1 MLVSDRRWPVYQHL
15 PTLCRI
21 SAVMT
26 NVMSFCNGNLRR
38 IFIANT
44 ELSLFFKVSRH
55 FLKAY
60 YLFACFQNKWHV
72 LAGPIRRY

>member
-1 MLVSDRRWPVYQHL
+1 MLVSDRRPLVYQRL

-21 SAVMT
+21 SAVT
-26 NVMSFCNGNLRR
+26 ESVMSFYDANLRR

-44 ELSLFFKVSRH
+44 EPSLFSMVSRH

-72 LAGPIRRY
+72 LSGPIRRY